1 MLAMNSPATAT
12 AATQAHAEPI
22 AFPAIERY
30 FDVSLFLLVVTGL
43 VAVISTGKMDPVSTA
58 LPLIALLW
66 KGIRVFRRQGPELSQ
81 RTATSLVLAY
91 LLFFPLDLWFLSR
104 SLASDAPNPTLYAG
118 LLAAIHLLIFAT
130 LVRLL
135 SARSHRDQLF
145 LAMLAVTCMLASAI
159 LTVDTAFLVSLGIF
173 MLISVSTFI
182 ALEIRRSATG
192 AITPPLDPESPSAN
206 RLHRAV
212 ALTSVLV
219 AVSALVI
226 GGAIFFLIPRFTTGY
241 LSALSLRPSLMTGFT
256 DNVTLDQIGE
266 IKKNSAVV
274 MRVHI
279 DGEAVR
285 AINIHWRGIAL
296 TTFDGHRWFKPPSEH
311 IALIPTSAG
320 DYYLG
325 NALLAPGEYSTM
337 SYSVLMEPVA
347 TDAIFVAPRIVEL
360 HGFFTPGVDRA
371 GSPQR
376 SQFLMMDGTGSL
388 TNPSRNEIRMRYEG
402 VSHVPTVPLAKLRA
416 APTDYPDE
424 IRNFY
429 LQLPK
434 QLDPRVQRLADEVTA
449 RSNNPYD
456 KAANIERFLRNG
468 YAYTLDV
475 NMPPNVDPLPYFLL
489 QKRAGHCEYFASAMA
504 VMLRAEGIPSRFVT
518 GFLPGEYNDV
528 GGDYIIRA
536 SDAHAWVEAF
546 FPRYGWITFDPT
558 PPGTAPPGGMF
569 ARMAL
574 YWDWFQYNWNEWV
587 VSYDFGHQMT
597 LAQNVQRGSQAWAA
611 QLKTYYQEKRR
622 QVLAYLLALDRRAE
636 KSRYSLP
643 VILVL
648 LLVVLGAM
656 RGRAIGG
663 YVHARW
669 SLRAHRKGTLP
680 PELAAL
686 QYREMLKMLERR
698 GWRKL
703 PAQTPLEFAAV
714 IPDSLLNLRVAQ
726 LTELYQSA
734 RFGAHPAQASEMSS
748 LLTGMKAM
756 LRK

>member
-1 MLAMNSPATAT
+1 MNSTA
-12 AATQAHAEPI
+12 QAEAV

-43 VAVISTGKMDPVSTA
+43 VAMISTGKLDPVSTA

-66 KGIRVFRRQGPELSQ
+66 KGIRVFRRQPPELSQ

-130 LVRLL
+130 LVRLF

-159 LTVDTAFLVSLGIF
+159 LTVDTAFLISLGVF
-173 MLISVSTFI
+173 LLISVSTFI
-182 ALEIRRSATG
+182 GLEIRRSATG
-192 AITPPLDPESPSAN
+192 AITPPLDPDSPAAN

-212 ALTSVLV
+212 ALTSILV
-219 AVSALVI
+219 AVSALAI
-226 GGAIFFLIPRFTTGY
+226 GTVIFFMIPRFTTGY

-266 IKKNSAVV
+266 IKKNTAVV
-274 MRVHI
+274 MRVHV
-279 DGEAVR
+279 DGEPAR
-285 AINIHWRGIAL
+285 AADMHWRGIAL
-296 TTFDGHRWFKPPSEH
+296 TSFDGRRWFNPPSDH
-311 IALIPTSAG
+311 IALIPTAAG
-320 DYYLG
+320 EYFLG
-325 NALLAPGEYSTM
+325 NAALMPGEYATL
-337 SYSVLMEPVA
+337 SYSILMEPVA
-347 TDAIFVAPRIVEL
+347 TDAIFVAPRVVEL
-360 HGFFTPGVDRA
+360 RGFFSPGVERA

-376 SQFLMMDGTGSL
+376 SQFLMIDGTGTL
-388 TNPSRNEIRMRYEG
+388 TNPARNEIRMRYEG
-402 VSHVPTVPLAKLRA
+402 VSRVPAVPPAKLRA
-416 APTDYPDE
+416 ASTDYPDE
-424 IRNFY
+424 IRAFY

-434 QLDPRVQRLADEVTA
+434 IDPRVQRLADEVTA
-449 RSNNPYD
+449 RATNPYD
-456 KAANIERFLRNG
+456 KAASIESFLRTG
-468 YAYTLDV
+468 YAYTLDI

-489 QKRAGHCEYFASAMA
+489 QRRAGHCEYFASAMA

-536 SDAHAWVEAF
+536 SDAHAWVEVF

-558 PPGTAPPGGMF
+558 PPGNAMQRGLL
-569 ARMAL
+569 ARLAL

-587 VSYDFGHQMT
+587 VSYDFGHQAA
-597 LAQNVQRGSQAWAA
+597 LAQNVQRNSQQWIAR
-611 QLKTYYQEKRR
+611 LKTYYQQKRR
-622 QVLAYLLALDRRAE
+622 QVLAYLLALDRQAE

-643 VILVL
+643 VILGL
-648 LLVVLGAM
+648 LLVVLIAL

-663 YVHARW
+663 YVRARW

-686 QYREMLKMLERR
+686 QYREMLKLLERR
-698 GWRKL
+698 GWRKS
-703 PAQTPLEFAAV
+703 PAQTPLEFAAA
-714 IPDSLLNLRVAQ
+714 IPDARVNVPVSQ
-726 LTELYQSA
+726 LTDLYQSA
-734 RFGAHPAQASEMSS
+734 RFGAHPAKASEMSS
-748 LLTGMKAM
+748 LLATMKEM
-756 LRK
+756 LRGGRR

>member
-1 MLAMNSPATAT
+1 MNSTA
-12 AATQAHAEPI
+12 QAEAV

-43 VAVISTGKMDPVSTA
+43 VAMISTGKLDPVSTA

-66 KGIRVFRRQGPELSQ
+66 KGIRVFRRQAPELSQ

-159 LTVDTAFLVSLGIF
+159 LTVDTAFLISLGVF
-173 MLISVSTFI
+173 LLISVSTFI
-182 ALEIRRSATG
+182 GLEIRRSAAG
-192 AITPPLDPESPSAN
+192 AITPPLDPDSPAAN

-212 ALTSVLV
+212 ALTSILV
-219 AVSALVI
+219 AVSALAI
-226 GGAIFFLIPRFTTGY
+226 GTVIFFMIPRFTTGY

-266 IKKNSAVV
+266 IKKNTAVV
-274 MRVHI
+274 MRVHV
-279 DGEAVR
+279 DGEPAR
-285 AINIHWRGIAL
+285 AADMHWRGIAL
-296 TTFDGHRWFKPPSEH
+296 TSFDGRRWFNPPSDH
-311 IALIPTSAG
+311 IALIPTAAG
-320 DYYLG
+320 EYFLG
-325 NALLAPGEYSTM
+325 NAALMPGEYATL
-337 SYSVLMEPVA
+337 SYSILMEPVA
-347 TDAIFVAPRIVEL
+347 TDAIFVAPRVVEL
-360 HGFFTPGVDRA
+360 RGFFSPGVERA

-376 SQFLMMDGTGSL
+376 SQFLMIDGTGTL
-388 TNPSRNEIRMRYEG
+388 TNPARNEIRMRYEG
-402 VSHVPTVPLAKLRA
+402 VSRVPAVPPAKLRA
-416 APTDYPDE
+416 ASADYPDE
-424 IRNFY
+424 IRTFY

-434 QLDPRVQRLADEVTA
+434 IDPRVQRLADEVTA
-449 RSNNPYD
+449 RAANPYD
-456 KAANIERFLRNG
+456 KAASIESFLRTG

-536 SDAHAWVEAF
+536 SDAHAWVEVF

-558 PPGTAPPGGMF
+558 PPGNATQRGLLS
-569 ARMAL
+569 RLAL

-587 VSYDFGHQMT
+587 VSYDFGHQAA
-597 LAQNVQRGSQAWAA
+597 LAQNVQRNSQQLIAR
-611 QLKTYYQEKRR
+611 LKTYYQQKRS
-622 QVLAYLLALDRRAE
+622 QVLAYLLALDRQAE

-643 VILVL
+643 VALG
-648 LLVVLGAM
+648 LLVVVLIAL

-663 YVHARW
+663 YARARW

-686 QYREMLKMLERR
+686 QYREMLRLLERR
-698 GWRKL
+698 GWRKT
-703 PAQTPLEFAAV
+703 PAQTPLEFAAA
-714 IPDSLLNLRVAQ
+714 IPDARLNVPVSQ
-726 LTELYQSA
+726 LTDLYQSA
-734 RFGAHPAQASEMSS
+734 RFGAHPAKASEMSS
-748 LLTGMKAM
+748 LLATMREM
-756 LRK
+756 LRGARR

>member
-1 MLAMNSPATAT
+1 MNST
-12 AATQAHAEPI
+12 AHAEAV

-43 VAVISTGKMDPVSTA
+43 VAVISTGKLDPISTA

-66 KGIRVFRRQGPELSQ
+66 KGIRVFRRQAPELSQ

-159 LTVDTAFLVSLGIF
+159 LTVDTAFLVSLGVF
-173 MLISVSTFI
+173 LLISVSTFI
-182 ALEIRRSATG
+182 GLEIRRSATG
-192 AITPPLDPESPSAN
+192 AITPPLDPDSPAAN

-212 ALTSVLV
+212 ALTSLLV
-219 AVSALVI
+219 AVSALVA
-226 GGAIFFLIPRFTTGY
+226 GTLIFFMIPRFTTGY

-266 IKKNSAVV
+266 IKKNTAVV
-274 MRVHI
+274 MRVHV
-279 DGEAVR
+279 DGEPAR
-285 AINIHWRGIAL
+285 AADMHWRGIAL
-296 TTFDGHRWFKPPSEH
+296 TSFDGRRWFKPPSDH
-311 IALIPTSAG
+311 IALIPTATG
-320 DYYLG
+320 EYFLG
-325 NALLAPGEYSTM
+325 NAALAPGEFVNL
-337 SYSVLMEPVA
+337 SYSVLMEPIA
-347 TDAIFVAPRIVEL
+347 TDAIFVAPRVVEL
-360 HGFFTPGVDRA
+360 RGFFTPGVERA

-376 SQFLMMDGTGSL
+376 SQFLMIDGTGTL
-388 TNPSRNEIRMRYEG
+388 TNPARNEIRMRYEG
-402 VSHVPTVPLAKLRA
+402 VSRVPAVPPAKLRA
-416 APTDYPDE
+416 ATTDYPDE

-429 LQLPK
+429 LQLPRI
-434 QLDPRVQRLADEVTA
+434 DPRVQRLADEVTA
-449 RSNNPYD
+449 RASNPYD
-456 KAANIERFLRNG
+456 KAATIESFLRTG

-475 NMPPNVDPLPYFLL
+475 NMPPGVDPLAYFLL

-536 SDAHAWVEAF
+536 SDAHAWVEVF

-558 PPGTAPPGGMF
+558 PPGNAMQRGLL
-569 ARMAL
+569 ARLAL

-587 VSYDFGHQMT
+587 VSYDFGHQAA
-597 LAQNVQRGSQAWAA
+597 LAQNVQRNSQ
-611 QLKTYYQEKRR
+611 QLVARMKTYYQQKRR
-622 QVLAYLLALDRRAE
+622 EVLAYLLALDRQAE

-643 VILVL
+643 VILGL
-648 LLVVLGAM
+648 LLVVLIAL

-663 YVHARW
+663 YVRARW

-686 QYREMLKMLERR
+686 QYREMLKLLERR
-698 GWRKL
+698 GWRKS
-703 PAQTPLEFAAV
+703 PAQTPLEFAAA
-714 IPDSLLNLRVAQ
+714 IPDAQFNLPVGQ

-734 RFGAHPAQASEMSS
+734 RFGAHPAKASEMAS
-748 LLTGMKAM
+748 LLLMLKEM
-756 LRK
+756 LRGGRR

>member
-1 MLAMNSPATAT
+1 MNST
-12 AATQAHAEPI
+12 AHAEAV

-43 VAVISTGKMDPVSTA
+43 VAVISTGKLDPISTA

-66 KGIRVFRRQGPELSQ
+66 KGIRVFRRQAPELSQ

-159 LTVDTAFLVSLGIF
+159 LTVDTAFLVSLGVF
-173 MLISVSTFI
+173 LLISVSTFI
-182 ALEIRRSATG
+182 GLEIRRSATG
-192 AITPPLDPESPSAN
+192 AITPPLDPDSPAAN

-212 ALTSVLV
+212 ALTSLLV
-219 AVSALVI
+219 AVSALVA
-226 GGAIFFLIPRFTTGY
+226 GTLIFFMIPRFTTGY

-266 IKKNSAVV
+266 IKKNTAVV
-274 MRVHI
+274 MRVHV
-279 DGEAVR
+279 DGEPAR
-285 AINIHWRGIAL
+285 AADMHWRGIAL
-296 TTFDGHRWFKPPSEH
+296 TSFDGRRWFKPPSDH
-311 IALIPTSAG
+311 IALIPTATG
-320 DYYLG
+320 EYFLG
-325 NALLAPGEYSTM
+325 NAALAPGEFVNL
-337 SYSVLMEPVA
+337 SYSVLMEPIA
-347 TDAIFVAPRIVEL
+347 TDAIFVAPRVVEL
-360 HGFFTPGVDRA
+360 RGFFTPGVERA

-376 SQFLMMDGTGSL
+376 SQFLMIDGTGTL
-388 TNPSRNEIRMRYEG
+388 TNPARNEIRMRYEG
-402 VSHVPTVPLAKLRA
+402 VSRVPAVPPAKLRA
-416 APTDYPDE
+416 AATDYPDE

-429 LQLPK
+429 LQLPRI
-434 QLDPRVQRLADEVTA
+434 DPRVQRLADEVTA
-449 RSNNPYD
+449 RASNPYD
-456 KAANIERFLRNG
+456 KAATIESFLRTG

-475 NMPPNVDPLPYFLL
+475 NMPPGVDPLAYFLL

-536 SDAHAWVEAF
+536 SDAHAWVEVF

-558 PPGTAPPGGMF
+558 PPGNAMQRGLL
-569 ARMAL
+569 ARLAL

-587 VSYDFGHQMT
+587 VSYDFGHQAA
-597 LAQNVQRGSQAWAA
+597 LAQNVQRNSQ
-611 QLKTYYQEKRR
+611 QLVARMKTYYQQKRR
-622 QVLAYLLALDRRAE
+622 EVLAYLLALDRQAE

-643 VILVL
+643 VILGL
-648 LLVVLGAM
+648 LLVVLIAL

-663 YVHARW
+663 YVRARW

-686 QYREMLKMLERR
+686 QYREMLKLLERR
-698 GWRKL
+698 GWRKS
-703 PAQTPLEFAAV
+703 PAQTALEFAAA
-714 IPDSLLNLRVAQ
+714 IPDAQFNLPVGQ

-734 RFGAHPAQASEMSS
+734 RFGAHPAKASEMAS
-748 LLTGMKAM
+748 LLLMLKEM
-756 LRK
+756 LRGGRR